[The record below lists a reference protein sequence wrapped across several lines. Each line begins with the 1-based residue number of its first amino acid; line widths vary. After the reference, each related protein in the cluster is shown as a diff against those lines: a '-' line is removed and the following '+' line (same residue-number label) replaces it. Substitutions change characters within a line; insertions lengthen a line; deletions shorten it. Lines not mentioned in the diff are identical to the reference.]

1 MLSRW
6 LQRLQGD
13 NMRETQVFYIN
24 PVYTTLSIM
33 LSAQSR
39 EEVMQNELE
48 RMSEERA
55 VAKGA
60 IELISANDEPS
71 FMMGAD

>member
-1 MLSRW
+1 
-6 LQRLQGD
+6 
-13 NMRETQVFYIN
+13 MRETQVFYIN